1 MKLETLLMEKD
12 GEVMTVVLNR
22 PEKLNAINDTM
33 LKELTNVFADLRDDT
48 STRFVILTGAGEAF
62 SSGADLGSALQSAEG
77 GSAPPYEM
85 ARLQQLRGHEMM
97 QKLEGLE
104 QVTIAAV
111 NGMCLGAGFAIALAC
126 DFRLASDN
134 AFFGLPEARVGIFF
148 TWGCTPRLVRLIG
161 PSRAKELI
169 MTCDEVYPK
178 EAFMWGLVNRMA
190 SRQELIPM
198 ARALADRIAQQGPL
212 AVRMTKKI
220 VNAASLQNL
229 GDVWACEP
237 ELVERVF
244 LSGEPIEGFN
254 AFLEK
259 RKPRFKDK

>member
-1 MKLETLLMEKD
+1 MKFETLLVERD
-12 GEVMTVVLNR
+12 GEIMTVTLNR

-33 LKELTNVFADLRDDT
+33 LKELTSLFAGLRDDAT
-48 STRFVILTGAGEAF
+48 TRFVILTGAGKAF

-77 GSAPPYEM
+77 DSIPPYEM
-85 ARLQQLRGHEMM
+85 ARRQQLRGHELM
-97 QKLEGLE
+97 QTLERVE

-111 NGMCLGAGFAIALAC
+111 NGMCLGAGFAISLAC
-126 DFRLASDN
+126 DFRLASDS
-134 AFFGLPEARVGIFF
+134 AVFGLPETHVGIFF
-148 TWGCTPRLVRLIG
+148 TWGCTPRLVRAIG

-178 EAFMWGLVNRMA
+178 EAFMWGLVNRLA
-190 SRQELIPM
+190 PQQELLSM
-198 ARALADRIAQQGPL
+198 ARAFADRIARQGPL

-229 GDVWACEP
+229 GDVWLCEP

-244 LSGEPIEGFN
+244 LSGEPLEGFN

-259 RKPRFKDK
+259 REPKFRDV